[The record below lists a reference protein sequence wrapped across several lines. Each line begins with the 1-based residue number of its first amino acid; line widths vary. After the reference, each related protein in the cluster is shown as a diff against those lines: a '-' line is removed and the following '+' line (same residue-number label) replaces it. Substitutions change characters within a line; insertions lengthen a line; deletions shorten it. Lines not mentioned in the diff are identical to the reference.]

1 MVKSAMYLAL
11 QGITGRTPDEVLEKF
26 EELIKS
32 WLT

>member
-1 MVKSAMYLAL
+1 MAERKPDAMDCWHF
-11 QGITGRTPDEVLEKF
+11 TPDEVLEKF